1 MSAPACRA
9 AAPNASEVEISEVGL
24 ARFKS
29 DLVTVIPS
37 LRAFARSL
45 CGNAT
50 HADDLVQ
57 ETMLKAWAA
66 RRSYVPDT
74 SFKAWTFRILR
85 NAFYSNWRKDRRL
98 SPLDDTVHEKTA
110 QAVDNAETA
119 LELAEVAG
127 ALRQLPIEQRE
138 AMILISAGGFNYE
151 EVAAIAGVAVGTIK
165 SRVSRG
171 RATLLV
177 LMEKRSNTRPG
188 ISAMGAA
195 EQLMQDADQLA
206 RRVPAQV

>member
-85 NAFYSNWRKDRRL
+85 NALGRRGRFVRKQTSAGCGAGCATRQAGGPPYPRHAISLLIWVRVNGLVRHSSSVFGENQPAFLRRRL
-98 SPLDDTVHEKTA
+98 LK
-110 QAVDNAETA
+110 
-119 LELAEVAG
+119 
-127 ALRQLPIEQRE
+127 
-138 AMILISAGGFNYE
+138 
-151 EVAAIAGVAVGTIK
+151 
-165 SRVSRG
+165 
-171 RATLLV
+171 
-177 LMEKRSNTRPG
+177 
-188 ISAMGAA
+188 
-195 EQLMQDADQLA
+195 
-206 RRVPAQV
+206 